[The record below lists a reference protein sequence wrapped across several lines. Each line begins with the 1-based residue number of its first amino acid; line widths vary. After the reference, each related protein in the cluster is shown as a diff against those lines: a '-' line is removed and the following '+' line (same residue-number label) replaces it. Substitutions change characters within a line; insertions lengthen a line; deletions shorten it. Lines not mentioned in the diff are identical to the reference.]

1 MNTEAKYGIN
11 SNMHCWEVDYYS
23 SSNAAITQNV
33 PGSDA
38 ASLTQKRV

>member
-11 SNMHCWEVDYYS
+11 SNMYCWEVDHYS
-23 SSNAAITQNV
+23 SSKAVITQNV

-38 ASLTQKRV
+38 ASLTQKTV